1 MNKNY
6 WIYKWVGA
14 ELRIVYCDR
23 KEAVES
29 AERLRKMIHLVDRQR
44 K

>member
-1 MNKNY
+1 MNKKY

-14 ELRIVYCDR
+14 ELRIVYCD
-23 KEAVES
+23 KAEATES
-29 AERLRKMIHLVDRQR
+29 AERLRKMINLVDRIR

>member
-1 MNKNY
+1 MAKNY

-14 ELRIVYCDR
+14 ELRIVYCDK
-23 KEAVES
+23 KEALES
-29 AERLRKMIHLVDRQR
+29 AERLRKMINLVDRVR